1 MFVRYIFLMKQL
13 IIIALGCSVATAK
26 AQVKI
31 SGRITNNRNK
41 PVAGVSV
48 QLKDSYDGATSDSV
62 GNYYLTTE
70 EKGEK
75 TLEVSST
82 RYFVLLQKITLDKP
96 AIFLNISLKEQIT
109 ELKAVLIS
117 AGSFEASDKNKGAV
131 LSSLDIVTTPS
142 ANGDITSAFKSL
154 PGTQQVGESEGLFVR
169 GGTASESKIY
179 MDGNLVNNFFYSST
193 PGIATRG
200 RFNPFLFKGT
210 IFSTGGY
217 SALYGQA
224 LSSALILESTDL
236 PERTQADLSF
246 SVVGVGGGIQHL
258 AKNKKSSWGVSFN
271 HTNLW
276 LAFNVIK
283 QKQDFYQLPVFNQG
297 DANFRIKTRN
307 GGYVKYYGYL
317 SQNKTAF
324 RTNDI
329 DSIVLKNAFAIK
341 NINVY
346 QNINYKDKIGKGWRI
361 NTGIS
366 FSTNKDDIANEMQDA
381 SNQKVVISSPAFYT
395 AKNFNLLST
404 GMFAQARLVL
414 EKKLSGLN
422 AIRFGSDY
430 FYSKEKSTFTTYNGF
445 QFTQDVTDKLF
456 AGFAETDIY
465 LTNSLA
471 AKIGGRV
478 EHSAIMSKWN
488 IAPRVSLAYK
498 LADNTQASF
507 AYGIFYQNPERRYL
521 PTIASLDY
529 SKAAHYIF
537 QFLKQTKDYTF
548 RSEVF
553 YKKYDQLYK
562 TARNANNQDVI
573 ANNMGYGDAK
583 GLEIFWRDKKT
594 LKNVDYWISYSY
606 LDTKR
611 DFLNFPSAIQ
621 PSFATNH
628 TASFVFKRFVLPWKT
643 GFNLSYNFATG
654 RPYYNIAYDNTQGK
668 YAITDQGKT
677 INFNSMSFSINYL
690 PNLGKKDKKTFSV
703 WVLGVNNVLNQNQIF
718 TYNYNNN
725 GTRKEA
731 VTPPSRQFVFI
742 GCFLSFG
749 IDRTQDAIN
758 NNL

>member
-1 MFVRYIFLMKQL
+1 MKQL

-31 SGRITNNRNK
+31 SGRITNNKNK

-62 GNYYLTTE
+62 GNYYFTTE

-75 TLEVSST
+75 TLEVSSAG
-82 RYFVLLQKITLDKP
+82 YFVLLQKIMLDKSS
-96 AIFLNISLKEQIT
+96 IIQNVTLKEQIT
-109 ELKAVLIS
+109 ELKAVVIS

-169 GGTASESKIY
+169 GGTATESKIY

-307 GGYVKYYGYL
+307 GGFVKYYGYL

-346 QNINYKDKIGKGWRI
+346 QNINWKDKIGKGWRI
-361 NTGIS
+361 NTGVS

-381 SNQKVVISSPAFYT
+381 ANQKVVINSPAFYT

-430 FYSKEKSTFTTYNGF
+430 FYSKEKSIFTTYNGF

-548 RSEVF
+548 RSEIF

-562 TARNANNQDVI
+562 TVRNANNQDVI

-611 DFLNFPSAIQ
+611 DFLNYPSAIQ